1 MGVSVMGTGGV
12 RLWGKGF
19 IKRVRGEKTE
29 IGWHLGRDMETKSSG
44 KFLDPISL
52 TLVGT
57 PSNKEYRA

>member
-1 MGVSVMGTGGV
+1 MG
-12 RLWGKGF
+12 GKDSL
-19 IKRVRGEKTE
+19 KERVQREKTE

-57 PSNKEYRA
+57 SSNKEYRA